1 MGNDRANKYR
11 ILIADDSELNREL
24 LSEML
29 QEEYDI
35 VEAKD
40 GKEAVA
46 ILQEQSQEISLV
58 LLDIV
63 MPQMDGF
70 EVLTYMNTYHW
81 LDDIPVIIISS
92 ENSSSFMQKAYDFG
106 ATDYISR
113 PFDAMVVHRRVV
125 NTIMLYAK
133 QRKLTGMVAEQI
145 YEKEK
150 TNKLMVS
157 ILSHIVEF
165 RNGESGLHIIHI
177 HMLTELLLKH
187 LVKKTDQYR
196 LSAADISLISN
207 ASALHDIGKITIPD
221 EILNKP
227 GRLTAEEFEIMKQH
241 SRAGALMLW
250 EMPLYQ
256 GEPLLKVAYEI
267 CRWHHERYDGNGY
280 PDGLS
285 GEEIPISAQIVALAD
300 VYDAL
305 TSERCYKKAFS
316 HDTAVEMILNGQCGA
331 FNPLLLECFSEAAE
345 EIRQSVKAHYEADY
359 SKKEIRDV
367 AGELMQHKELG
378 APERMLRLLELE
390 KTKFQFLA
398 SKSDDI
404 VFSFT
409 NEPPTLSLAGEKA
422 EKLGLGELV
431 IDPYHDE
438 RVRKILGNSNLE
450 RLSERIS
457 KTTPEEPKFQL
468 DFEML
473 IDGEFCLS
481 RFDGMAIWLTSDH
494 TAPGGA
500 VGRISDVQ
508 KEYAQ
513 IDHDKRAAMDCV
525 LKSGREH
532 AVQNHFPVGNKMTGQ
547 EAWILMENLKLAF
560 DQVRLVDATV
570 TTAIRVGED
579 GEMVEEPYHCHRV
592 WGREERCENCVSAKV
607 LSTKDRISKFEF
619 MGDDIY
625 HVIAMYVEVEGQP
638 FSIEMISQIVD
649 EALLTGHGRNK
660 IVESIVKHSKKLFA
674 DPVTKVYNRRYFE
687 EQVRGRQE
695 IGAVAMIDADNFKSI
710 NDSFGHHAGDL
721 ALQAIAA
728 AILSCIREEDVVIRY
743 GGDEFVLVFQQ
754 IPSNIF
760 SERLEEIRKKVCQI
774 VLSEYPEIH
783 LSVSIGGVYG
793 EGKVDDQII
802 AADKLLYQAKDRKN
816 SVCIELN
823 ET

>member
-46 ILQEQSQEISLV
+46 ILREQSQEISLV

-345 EIRQSVKAHYEADY
+345 EIGQSVKAHYEADY

-378 APERMLRLLELE
+378 ASERMLRLLELE

-422 EKLGLGELV
+422 EKLGLGELM

>member
-63 MPQMDGF
+63 MPHMDGF

-165 RNGESGLHIIHI
+165 RNGESGLHIIRI

-378 APERMLRLLELE
+378 ASERMLRLLELE

>member
-241 SRAGALMLW
+241 SRVGALMLW

-345 EIRQSVKAHYEADY
+345 EIGQSVKAHYEADY

-378 APERMLRLLELE
+378 ASERMLRLLELE

-438 RVRKILGNSNLE
+438 KVRKILGNSNLE

>member
-46 ILQEQSQEISLV
+46 ILREQSQEISLV

-378 APERMLRLLELE
+378 ASERMLRLLELE
-390 KTKFQFLA
+390 KTKFQFLT

-500 VGRISDVQ
+500 VSRISDVQ

-802 AADKLLYQAKDRKN
+802 AADKLLYQAKDSKN

>member
-46 ILQEQSQEISLV
+46 ILREQSQEISLV

-378 APERMLRLLELE
+378 ASERMLRLLELE
-390 KTKFQFLA
+390 KTKFQFLT

-802 AADKLLYQAKDRKN
+802 AADKLLYQAKDSKN

>member
-241 SRAGALMLW
+241 SRAGALMLR

-378 APERMLRLLELE
+378 ASERMLRLLELE
-390 KTKFQFLA
+390 KTKFQFLT

>member
-378 APERMLRLLELE
+378 APERMLRCW
-390 KTKFQFLA
+390 
-398 SKSDDI
+398 
-404 VFSFT
+404 
-409 NEPPTLSLAGEKA
+409 N
-422 EKLGLGELV
+422 
-431 IDPYHDE
+431 
-438 RVRKILGNSNLE
+438 
-450 RLSERIS
+450 
-457 KTTPEEPKFQL
+457 
-468 DFEML
+468 
-473 IDGEFCLS
+473 
-481 RFDGMAIWLTSDH
+481 
-494 TAPGGA
+494 
-500 VGRISDVQ
+500 
-508 KEYAQ
+508 
-513 IDHDKRAAMDCV
+513 
-525 LKSGREH
+525 
-532 AVQNHFPVGNKMTGQ
+532 
-547 EAWILMENLKLAF
+547 
-560 DQVRLVDATV
+560 
-570 TTAIRVGED
+570 
-579 GEMVEEPYHCHRV
+579 
-592 WGREERCENCVSAKV
+592 
-607 LSTKDRISKFEF
+607 
-619 MGDDIY
+619 
-625 HVIAMYVEVEGQP
+625 
-638 FSIEMISQIVD
+638 
-649 EALLTGHGRNK
+649 
-660 IVESIVKHSKKLFA
+660 
-674 DPVTKVYNRRYFE
+674 
-687 EQVRGRQE
+687 
-695 IGAVAMIDADNFKSI
+695 
-710 NDSFGHHAGDL
+710 
-721 ALQAIAA
+721 
-728 AILSCIREEDVVIRY
+728 
-743 GGDEFVLVFQQ
+743 
-754 IPSNIF
+754 
-760 SERLEEIRKKVCQI
+760 
-774 VLSEYPEIH
+774 
-783 LSVSIGGVYG
+783 
-793 EGKVDDQII
+793 
-802 AADKLLYQAKDRKN
+802 
-816 SVCIELN
+816 
-823 ET
+823 

>member
-378 APERMLRLLELE
+378 ASERMLRLLELE

>member
-70 EVLTYMNTYHW
+70 EVLAYMNTYHW

-378 APERMLRLLELE
+378 ASERMLRLLELE

-607 LSTKDRISKFEF
+607 LSTKDRLSKFEF

>member
-46 ILQEQSQEISLV
+46 ILREQSQEISLV

-331 FNPLLLECFSEAAE
+331 FNPLLLECFSEAEE

-607 LSTKDRISKFEF
+607 LSTKDRLSKFEF

>member
-378 APERMLRLLELE
+378 ASERMLRLLELE

-592 WGREERCENCVSAKV
+592 WGRKERCENCVSAKV
-607 LSTKDRISKFEF
+607 LSTKDRLSKFEF

-754 IPSNIF
+754 IPSHIF
-760 SERLEEIRKKVCQI
+760 SDRLEEIRKKVCQI
-774 VLSEYPEIH
+774 VLTEYPEIH

-816 SVCIELN
+816 SVCIE
-823 ET
+823 